1 MQRRQMFTVV
11 TNEAIAHNT
20 YKMTLHGNTRGFAP
34 GQFVNVLVPGFTL
47 RRPLAIASYDVDEF
61 CMIYKAVGEGT
72 KALAAV
78 TPDEELDILCPLGN
92 GFTLRNGGRA
102 LLVGGGVGVAP
113 LYSLAQALHQNGTEL
128 VVACGFGTG
137 AEAYLQEELQNLSEE
152 YGLATL
158 DGSAGQKGLVTDLFA
173 QPGFLDGVDYFYAC
187 GPMAMLKAV
196 SQSLPMAGE
205 VSLEERMAC
214 GFGACMGCAIKTQS
228 GMKRVCKDGPVFAKE
243 EMVW

>member
-11 TNEAIAHNT
+11 ANEAIAYNT
-20 YKMTLHGNTRGFAP
+20 YQFTLRGSTEGFAP

-47 RRPLAIASYDVDEF
+47 RRPLAIAGYNAEGF
-61 CMIYKAVGEGT
+61 TMIYKTVGEGT
-72 KALAAV
+72 KALAGV
-78 TPDEELDILCPLGN
+78 QPGEELDILCPLGN
-92 GFTLRNGGRA
+92 GFTLRSGGRA

-113 LYSLAQALHQNGTEL
+113 LYALAQALHRNGTKL

-137 AEAYLQEELQNLSEE
+137 AEAYLQRELQELSERQ
-152 YGLATL
+152 GLATL
-158 DGSAGQKGLVTDLFA
+158 DGTAGQKGLVTDLFA
-173 QPGFLDGVDYFYAC
+173 QPGFLENADYFYAC
-187 GPMAMLKAV
+187 GPVAMLKAV
-196 SQSLPMAGE
+196 SQGLPLAGE

-214 GFGACMGCAIKTQS
+214 GFGACVGCAIKTQS